1 MNKESILEMSRQ
13 ENKNKDLFGYN
24 EELKA
29 SMYAGLAIAVL
40 SVLVF
45 AAQIVIQ
52 GTVDW
57 GIFAVLAVYNAV
69 INLVKGVKTS
79 TKKLI
84 AAGIIWSVTTVII
97 LVTHFMV
104 LISTSTIW

>member
-13 ENKNKDLFGYN
+13 ENKNKDLFDYN

-29 SMYAGLAIAVL
+29 SMYAGLAMAVL
-40 SVLVF
+40 SVIVF

>member
-1 MNKESILEMSRQ
+1 
-13 ENKNKDLFGYN
+13 
-24 EELKA
+24 
-29 SMYAGLAIAVL
+29 MYAGLAMAVL